1 MQISGFRKGVKK
13 IMKGIFMKRAVLII
27 LASFFISSASA
38 DMICRCSF
46 TKDANDSVG
55 GLVGTLKGT
64 VAIADGKVNLDG
76 SGWVEFAGGIVTKL
90 NCAAVEAWFSYQSNN
105 NWVRLF
111 DFGNTNSQ
119 GQGANVWYFTP
130 RYPQGSRTTFSNTD
144 PGFKY
149 EETIDNKPL
158 PQNVP
163 IYVVV
168 IFDSASSKA
177 RLYINGKLI
186 GERNMTVKLSDIG
199 TGHLYLGKSSYNS
212 DRPMRGAIDEF
223 RIFNSVLS
231 DLQIL
236 LDYQMGP
243 DNYQKCVL
251 TNAKPANDVNNVP
264 TDAALSWT
272 IDDKIKVDNYELTF
286 GTDVNLLLPTSKINV
301 KTNLATVITKH
312 PTISLSDFKAGTA
325 YYWRV
330 DTIDADKKRFI
341 GPVLKFTTA
350 P

>member
-1 MQISGFRKGVKK
+1 
-13 IMKGIFMKRAVLII
+13 MKRAVLII

-46 TKDANDSVG
+46 TTDANDSVG
-55 GLVGTLKGT
+55 GLQGTLKGT
-64 VAIADGKVNLDG
+64 AAIADGKVNLDG
-76 SGWVEFAGGIVTKL
+76 SGWVELPGGIVTKL
-90 NCAAVEAWFSYQSNN
+90 NCAAVEAWFSYQSNT

-163 IYVVV
+163 TYVVV
-168 IFDSASSKA
+168 IFDSATSKA
-177 RLYINGKLI
+177 RLYINSKLI
-186 GERNMTVKLSDIG
+186 GERNLTVKLSDIG

-212 DRPMRGAIDEF
+212 DRLMRGAIDEF
-223 RIFNSVLS
+223 RIYNSALS

-251 TNAKPANDVNNVP
+251 TGTKPANDANNVP

-272 IDDKIKVDNYELTF
+272 IDESIKAGHYEVAF
-286 GTDVNLLLPTSKINV
+286 GTDFNSISPAG
-301 KTNLATVITKH
+301 KTNPVFAIANQPALTRAG
-312 PTISLSDFKAGTA
+312 LKAGTA

-330 DTIDADKKRFI
+330 DTIDAEKKRFI